1 MLRNETAEIFKGK
14 KTKEKPC
21 EFRYSMTITISPLV
35 A

>member
-1 MLRNETAEIFKGK
+1 MHVEEYFLGE

-21 EFRYSMTITISPLV
+21 EFRNSMTITIRTLV